1 MSRILPEKI
10 KPGLNVLVDWNG
22 HMEKGKVLIKLRKN
36 WLVYIRD
43 RDCSSAG
50 GVNGRY
56 SVPPHKLYLDV
67 GITKDGRMLMANQK
81 DKAYLF
87 SKEHIDYINDLTE
100 KEGLHTN

>member
-1 MSRILPEKI
+1 MARLLPEKI

-22 HMEKGKVLIKLRKN
+22 HMEKGKVLIKLKKN

-43 RDCSSAG
+43 RDCSSIG

-56 SVPPHKLYLDV
+56 SVPPHKLYADV

>member
-1 MSRILPEKI
+1 MAIGQLLPEKI

-43 RDCSSAG
+43 RDCSSIG

-56 SVPPHKLYLDV
+56 SVPPHKLYVDA
-67 GITKDGRMLMANQK
+67 GITKEGRPLLATNK
-81 DKAYLF
+81 DKQYAF
-87 SKEHIDYINDLTE
+87 SKEHIDYARSMTE
-100 KEGLHTN
+100 EAVK